1 MRKARADLSTPSQK
15 QQQQQLKRSNEAPP
29 RSSKRKHANHHHRRE
44 EAGASRKRREEAE
57 NHRYR
62 DRPTGNRERTIN
74 PDKSAGGGAGSVRRK
89 NWAGRGF
96 GSHATEEGWWCSRR
110 RRGAGPWR
118 GAASARRASAPAPPL
133 PLPHLLRP
141 SRPPRGHHHSTA
153 QAQCESSRD
162 ETRRERRW

>member
-74 PDKSAGGGAGSVRRK
+74 PDKSGGGGSVRRK
-89 NWAGRGF
+89 NWVGRGF

>member
-74 PDKSAGGGAGSVRRK
+74 PDKSGGGKRAEK
-89 NWAGRGF
+89 KLGR
-96 GSHATEEGWWCSRR
+96 EGVWFSRH
-110 RRGAGPWR
+110 GG
-118 GAASARRASAPAPPL
+118 GL
-133 PLPHLLRP
+133 VM
-141 SRPPRGHHHSTA
+141 
-153 QAQCESSRD
+153 Q
-162 ETRRERRW
+162 